1 MKIYAIEFKR
11 KNHDNW
17 IELRLKSI
25 LNRKKLTDVWKEGGI
40 EKNFEYAMLT
50 DEIYKTWSGME
61 YEDFRAHDEG
71 GYEYRIIERDF
82 KMNVTLTNTKIDDKI
97 EI

>member
-1 MKIYAIEFKR
+1 MKIYVIEFKR

-17 IELRLKSI
+17 IELNNIYKSI
-25 LNRKKLTDVWKEGGI
+25 DDAKKTIK
-40 EKNFEYAMLT
+40 
-50 DEIYKTWSGME
+50 GME
-61 YEDFRAHDEG
+61 YEDFKAHDEG